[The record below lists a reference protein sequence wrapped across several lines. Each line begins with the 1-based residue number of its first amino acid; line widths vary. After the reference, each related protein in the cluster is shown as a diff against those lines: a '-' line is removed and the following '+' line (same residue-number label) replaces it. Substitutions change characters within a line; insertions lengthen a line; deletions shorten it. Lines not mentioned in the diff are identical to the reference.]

1 MSRRFKSKVILVT
14 GGTSGLGQD
23 AALAFAREGAQVV
36 ISGRQPGPGAET
48 VAMIEEQ
55 GGEARFVQADVSTP
69 AGAEAMVKA
78 CIDTWGRLDC
88 AFNNAGIDGVAMVPT
103 ADYDTAVWDQVIGIN
118 LTGVFLS
125 MKYEIPALLEQG
137 GGAIVNNSAVAGFK
151 ASKVVGSAYIA
162 SKHGVN
168 GLTKNA
174 ALEYAD
180 QGIRIN
186 AVCPAMIRT
195 PMSDRTLLR
204 DTALEQRAISLH
216 PIGRIGMPA
225 EVTALV
231 LWLCSDEASFI
242 TGTTIPVDGGFL
254 C

>member
-1 MSRRFKSKVILVT
+1 MNGRFNSKVALVT

-23 AALAFAREGAQVV
+23 AAMAFAREGAKVM
-36 ISGRQPGPGAET
+36 ISGRRPEPGAET
-48 VAMIEEQ
+48 VAMIEDK
-55 GGEARFVQADVSTP
+55 GGEARFVQADVSRP
-69 AGAEAMVKA
+69 ADAEAMVQA
-78 CIDTWGRLDC
+78 CIDTWGRLDY

-103 ADYDTAVWDQVIGIN
+103 ADYDIAVWNQVIGIN

-125 MKYEIPALLEQG
+125 MKYEIPALLVQG

-180 QGIRIN
+180 KGIRIN

-195 PMSDRTLLR
+195 PMSDRTLLK
-204 DTALEQRAISLH
+204 DKALEQRAVSLH
-216 PIGRIGMPA
+216 PIGRIGTPA

-231 LWLCSDEASFI
+231 LWLCSDEASFV